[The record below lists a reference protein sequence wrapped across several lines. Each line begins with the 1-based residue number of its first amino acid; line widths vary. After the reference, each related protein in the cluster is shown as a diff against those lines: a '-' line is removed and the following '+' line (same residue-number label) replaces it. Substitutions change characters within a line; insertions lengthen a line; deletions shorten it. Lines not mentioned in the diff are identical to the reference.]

1 MKTNTL
7 LLTTLLLFSGVYM
20 MPTLASGD
28 HGHHDDHMEQAEEA
42 KGPNNGKLL
51 KQGDFTVELT
61 IFEAGIPPEMRLYA
75 YDHGQPVSPEK
86 WQVEVTLDRLGGEQ
100 DRLKFTAENNYKV
113 GDQVV
118 REPHSYDVTVRAS
131 YQGQSMEWHYDNH
144 EGRTTISERQRKLA
158 GIKTAIAGPAALE
171 LTDTLFGVIAAPETS
186 IYRVNAPY
194 PGIVDAVYVEVGDQV
209 KKGQKLLTL
218 TNTVSLQQYTINS
231 PAKGEV
237 TQRLVNI
244 GDRAGDSLLLEVMDL
259 ASVWVEMSAFPE
271 SIEKL
276 SVGQPVTVRD
286 LHHHESV
293 SSTISYI
300 APQMTG
306 GHIAR
311 ARTVVDNSSGHWRP
325 GMHIK
330 AEVLVEQRQLPLA
343 IQANALQ
350 SFRDMPVVYAKYGDT
365 FEVRMLELGDSNGNI
380 IEVLGGIKPGTEYA
394 TENSYTIN
402 ADVLKSGAS
411 HDH

>member
-1 MKTNTL
+1 MKINTL
-7 LLTTLLLFSGVYM
+7 LLSTAVLFSGAYI
-20 MPTLASGD
+20 MPVLASGD
-28 HGHHDDHMEQAEEA
+28 HDGHVEQAEEA
-42 KGPNNGKLL
+42 KGPHNGKLL
-51 KQGDFTVELT
+51 KQNDFAVELT
-61 IFEAGIPPEMRLYA
+61 IFETGIPPEMRLYA
-75 YDHGQPVSPEK
+75 FDHGEPIRPEN
-86 WQVEVTLDRLGGEQ
+86 WQVNVTLDRLGGEQ
-100 DRLKFTAENNYKV
+100 DQLKFSVEEDYKV
-113 GDQVV
+113 GDQII
-118 REPHSYDVTVRAS
+118 REPHSYDVTVRVN
-131 YQGQSMEWHYDNH
+131 YQGQTMEWHYDNH
-144 EGRTTISERQRKLA
+144 EGRTTINTRQQNLA
-158 GIKTAIAGPAALE
+158 GIKTAVAGPATLK

-194 PGIVDAVYVEVGDQV
+194 QGLVDAVYVEVGEKV

-218 TNTVSLQQYTINS
+218 TNTASLQQYTINS

-237 TQRLVNI
+237 TQRLVNR
-244 GDRAGDSLLLEVMDL
+244 GDRAGDSLLLEVIDL
-259 ASVWVEMSAFPE
+259 TKVWVEMSAFPE

-276 SVGQPVTVRD
+276 VVGQAVTVRD
-286 LHHHESV
+286 LHHHEAA

-311 ARTVVDNSSGHWRP
+311 ARAVLNNSSGHWRP

-330 AEVLVEQRQLPLA
+330 AEVLVEQRELPLA
-343 IQANALQ
+343 IQASALQ
-350 SFRDMPVVYAKYGDT
+350 SFRDMPVIYAKYGDT
-365 FEVRMLELGDSNGNI
+365 FEVRMLELGDSNGSI

-394 TENSYTIN
+394 TENSYVIN